1 MIGLVIPLP
10 NFNRLF
16 RQETWG
22 EACGIVRDR
31 RSLDAGDLRISR
43 KKVNFRS
50 LFKNRGWGKYT
61 IYIYIIYISYIYI
74 IYIYICIYIYIY
86 IYICMYIYIC
96 IYIYMC
102 SLSIPICDIIISI
115 YNTDLTTVIEK

>member
-31 RSLDAGDLRISR
+31 RSLDAGDLGISR

-50 LFKNRGWGKYT
+50 LFKNRGRGKT
-61 IYIYIIYISYIYI
+61 GGEANILYIYIYISYIY
-74 IYIYICIYIYIY
+74 
-86 IYICMYIYIC
+86 
-96 IYIYMC
+96 
-102 SLSIPICDIIISI
+102 
-115 YNTDLTTVIEK
+115 V